1 MKEEYHTSPLPE
13 SPTPAQR
20 LRSTMSQSTT
30 PSATEDGL
38 SQRCCSPAPR
48 ASTPAQRKRLVRP
61 DPTSTADNDKNC
73 SVLLPSF
80 NFTPSEC
87 KSSPVRLRAVHITPV
102 PLFPRF
108 GMARAMLPPDAS
120 LFSVPESSQFRPAP
134 PTPAQRPQSTR
145 RANQSQSHSPTSS
158 AQGKQ
163 SKTCI
168 KRREADQFGNRT
180 DSGDT
185 VISGPSPSL
194 PLPLLMAKEVITD
207 ATNKLTNAATAP
219 SALMRAQFTRRVPP
233 PPQPP
238 PLCKRNNPPIVLA
251 PNSDTSGTQSQPQ
264 SQSQSQ
270 SQSQL
275 QSRENKEAQSLTES
289 DSQPREVAEKP
300 ITDGVPDPFGDGA
313 SDDYDHDSLFSGA
326 DSDDLVEPDA
336 SGHGHRNHLEYEH
349 ITEDQDP
356 IAEASLE
363 VHPGGSFPG
372 PGSGSQS
379 PIIPTPIRE
388 GVIDLFRG
396 ISENHINSGN
406 GLLRPRSPPEKAF
419 SSGPTA
425 VNPLGIARSNEI
437 RKNMDLEEPRARFH
451 TTEVVHDAQAWSEP
465 SFKRSMRTNVATGSA
480 KTFRVGLTPA
490 TDTVGGEDTQHP
502 SSEPSPSKKRQRSDN
517 SIANDNKSKAK
528 VPRLSS
534 YTIVASARR
543 SQQDA
548 LTDTDFSQ
556 SVSAPT
562 PPLKLGGAFQTAL
575 DDLPATEPGF
585 LSWSRLQEIALKVGK
600 TRSMALNASLGLNL
614 AD

>member
-1 MKEEYHTSPLPE
+1 MKEEYHTSPLPA
-13 SPTPAQR
+13 TPAQR

-30 PSATEDGL
+30 PSITEDGL
-38 SQRCCSPAPR
+38 SQRCWSPASRVP
-48 ASTPAQRKRLVRP
+48 TPAQRKRLVRP
-61 DPTSTADNDKNC
+61 DPTSTADNDNNC
-73 SVLLPSF
+73 SVQLPSF

-87 KSSPVRLRAVHITPV
+87 KSSPVRLQAVHITPV

-108 GMARAMLPPDAS
+108 GIARAMLPPDAV

-145 RANQSQSHSPTSS
+145 RADQSQSHSPTST

-168 KRREADQFGNRT
+168 KQRETDQFGKRA
-180 DSGDT
+180 DSGAT

-194 PLPLLMAKEVITD
+194 PLPLMAKEVT
-207 ATNKLTNAATAP
+207 TNRLTNAATAP

-275 QSRENKEAQSLTES
+275 QSQVHRQDKEPQSLTES
-289 DSQPREVAEKP
+289 DSQPAEKP

-326 DSDDLVEPDA
+326 DSDDLVESDDA
-336 SGHGHRNHLEYEH
+336 SGHGHGHRNHPEYEH

-379 PIIPTPIRE
+379 PIVPTSIRE

-396 ISENHINSGN
+396 ISENHISSGN

-419 SSGPTA
+419 SSGSTA
-425 VNPLGIARSNEI
+425 VNPLGIARSREI
-437 RKNMDLEEPRARFH
+437 RKNMDLEPRARFH
-451 TTEVVHDAQAWSEP
+451 TKVVHDAQAWSEP

-490 TDTVGGEDTQHP
+490 TDTVGGEDTQNP
-502 SSEPSPSKKRQRSDN
+502 SSEPGPSKKRQRSDN
-517 SIANDNKSKAK
+517 STANDNNSKAK
-528 VPRLSS
+528 APRLSG
-534 YTIVASARR
+534 YTNVAGARR